1 MLVIAGTIS
10 IDPQK
15 RDAAIGAAVEM
26 MEETRKEAG
35 CISYTFSSDLLEEG
49 LIHVFEEWAS
59 QEALDG
65 HFTAPHMKAFQVA
78 AAGLGVREMNIQR
91 YDVSAV
97 APLRG

>member
-1 MLVIAGTIS
+1 MIVIAGHIRLDPSKLADTI
-10 IDPQK
+10 
-15 RDAAIGAAVEM
+15 AAARAV

-65 HFTAPHMKAFQVA
+65 HFTAPHMKVFQVA